1 MFYEQDT
8 ILRMI
13 AQLGA
18 AFRRIL
24 AMLEDGDAEE
34 ELEDCYRTL
43 CGLER
48 GVAEGMDIRSLYEL
62 LPPDRL
68 FALAELTHLRAVR
81 FRASLDADVFLD
93 IESRALRLLA
103 LVEDEDIAMR
113 QIERMCELRCLCTE
127 RLTIDDEEQIVRF
140 FVCAR
145 AYDRAEDVLF
155 EALESYP
162 SPEKQRELCEFG
174 LKLYD
179 RLAALAPEQLDAS
192 GLPQSE
198 VSEGRAAIERIISKK
213 GWNA

>member
-48 GVAEGMDIRSLYEL
+48 GVAEGMDVQSLYEL

-81 FRASLDADVFLD
+81 FEASLDTDVFLD
-93 IESRALRLLA
+93 VEYRALCLLA
-103 LVEDEDIAMR
+103 RVKDEDIAMR
-113 QIERMCELRCLCTE
+113 QIERMCELRGLCSE
-127 RLTIDDEEQIVRF
+127 RLTSADEEQIVHF

-162 SPEKQRELCEFG
+162 FPEKQRELCAFG
-174 LKLYD
+174 LQLYD
-179 RLAALAPEQLDAS
+179 RLAALPPERLDAG

-198 VSEGRAAIERIISKK
+198 VAEGRAAIERIISKK
-213 GWNA
+213 DWNT